1 MDPFLQPMLGEREK
15 KEKKA
20 KGWCFGPPE
29 SQGKSRCFDVMNYGK
44 VGRGMLGRVSWKL
57 ADTRW

>member
-29 SQGKSRCFDVMNYGK
+29 SQGKSRCFDVMNYEKG
-44 VGRGMLGRVSWKL
+44 GEGDAG
-57 ADTRW
+57 